1 VHKNFVGLG
10 LIFCVLSANG
20 QNSLEPVSNV
30 VARIQNPNNTSDIAY
45 LGMRCGTL
53 YGSIAA
59 YFETNGNAS
68 DVQTIR
74 ELRRKADGFEK
85 VAFTLNM
92 GVNKMSTEAIKK
104 QGLAL
109 VRFYSNAMA
118 EGKRLNNNA
127 FTPFIQSDL
136 AACKI
141 ESEGFSQM
149 AAKIK

>member
-1 VHKNFVGLG
+1 MIKSLAGMG
-10 LIFCVLSANG
+10 LIFCVISANG
-20 QNSLEPVSNV
+20 QNSLEPVSNI
-30 VARIQNPNNTSDIAY
+30 VARIQSPNDTSDIAY

-59 YFETNGNAS
+59 YFETNGNTS
-68 DVQTIR
+68 DAQTIKD
-74 ELRRKADGFEK
+74 LRRQADGFEK
-85 VAFTLNM
+85 VAITLNL
-92 GVNKMSTEAIKK
+92 GANKMSNEAIKN
-104 QGLAL
+104 QGLTL
-109 VRFYSNAMA
+109 IRYYSSAMT

-141 ESEGFSQM
+141 ESEGFSQI